1 MRKDLFAFLI
11 IIIGVFTSCNHS
23 QTRLEASGGDTV
35 RFEYARHLKIVKY
48 QGYSIATL
56 TDPWKQGK
64 ILHTYALVPKGKAGD
79 EICKAF
85 SSDNNQ
91 EVTIVRTPITRS
103 VVFTTVH
110 CALLYDL
117 KAESAIKG
125 VCDLQYISIP
135 DVQQRA
141 KLPIYDA
148 HHVVDC
154 GNSMSSNVEKIIDLK
169 PEAIMVSPFENSG
182 GYGKLDKLHIPLI
195 EMADYMEESSL
206 GRAEWMKFY
215 GMLFGREK
223 AADSLFNEVKS
234 NYEQLKRKAQTAK
247 QTRSIFTERMMG
259 NVWYVPGGRSV
270 IGGLLQDARARYVF
284 ANDTHSGSVALSFES
299 VLDRAGK
306 ADIWLF
312 KYNEH
317 PSTLQELL
325 KENAGYG
332 EFKAVKTH
340 LVFACDCTRRPYY
353 EEVSFHPDRLLSDV
367 IQIVHPDIAGFAPMH
382 YYQRLK

>member
-35 RFEYARHLKIVKY
+35 RFEYARHLKIIKY

-79 EICKAF
+79 EVCKAF

-117 KAESAIKG
+117 KAESSIKG

-141 KLPIYDA
+141 KLPISDA

-234 NYEQLKRKAQTAK
+234 NYERLMQKAQTAK
-247 QTRSIFTERMMG
+247 QTRSVFTERMMG

-340 LVFACDCTRRPYY
+340 QVFACDCTHRPYY
-353 EEVSFHPDRLLSDV
+353 EEVSFHPDKLLSDV

>member
-35 RFEYARHLKIVKY
+35 RFEYARHLKIVKH

-141 KLPIYDA
+141 KLPVSDA
-148 HHVVDC
+148 HHVADC

-234 NYEQLKRKAQTAK
+234 NYEQLKQKAQTAK
-247 QTRSIFTERMMG
+247 QTRSVFTERMMG
-259 NVWYVPGGRSV
+259 NVWYVPGDRSV
-270 IGGLLQDARARYVF
+270 IGGLLRDARARYVF

-312 KYNEH
+312 KYNVH

>member
-125 VCDLQYISIP
+125 VCDLQYVSIP

-141 KLPIYDA
+141 KLPISDA
-148 HHVVDC
+148 HHVADC

-234 NYEQLKRKAQTAK
+234 NYEQLKQKAQTAK
-247 QTRSIFTERMMG
+247 QTRSVFTERMMG

-270 IGGLLQDARARYVF
+270 IGGLLRDARARYVF

-340 LVFACDCTRRPYY
+340 QVFACDCTHRPYY

>member
-11 IIIGVFTSCNHS
+11 IIIGVFTSCNHP

-35 RFEYARHLKIVKY
+35 RFEYARHLKIVKH

-135 DVQQRA
+135 DIQQRA
-141 KLPIYDA
+141 KLPVSDA
-148 HHVVDC
+148 HHVADC

-234 NYEQLKRKAQTAK
+234 NYEQLMQKAQTAK
-247 QTRSIFTERMMG
+247 QTRSVFAERMMG

-340 LVFACDCTRRPYY
+340 QVFACDCTHRPYY

-367 IQIVHPDIAGFAPMH
+367 IQIAHPDIAGFAPMH

>member
-23 QTRLEASGGDTV
+23 QTRLEARGGDTV
-35 RFEYARHLKIVKY
+35 RFEYARHLKIVKH

-135 DVQQRA
+135 DIQQRA
-141 KLPIYDA
+141 KLPVSDA
-148 HHVVDC
+148 HHVADC

-234 NYEQLKRKAQTAK
+234 NYEQLMQKAQTAK
-247 QTRSIFTERMMG
+247 QTRSVFTERMMG
-259 NVWYVPGGRSV
+259 NVWYVPGGHSV

-306 ADIWLF
+306 ADVWLF

-340 LVFACDCTRRPYY
+340 QVFACDCTHRPYY

>member
-35 RFEYARHLKIVKY
+35 RFEYARHLKIVKH

-141 KLPIYDA
+141 KLPISDA
-148 HHVVDC
+148 HHVADC

-206 GRAEWMKFY
+206 GRAEWIKFY

-234 NYEQLKRKAQTAK
+234 NYEQLKQKAQTAK
-247 QTRSIFTERMMG
+247 QTRSVFTERMMG

-270 IGGLLQDARARYVF
+270 IGGLLRDARARYVF

>member
-35 RFEYARHLKIVKY
+35 RFEYARHLKIVKH

-79 EICKAF
+79 DICKAF

-141 KLPIYDA
+141 KLPISDA
-148 HHVVDC
+148 HHVADC

-234 NYEQLKRKAQTAK
+234 NYEQLKQKAQTAK
-247 QTRSIFTERMMG
+247 QTRSVFTERMMG

-270 IGGLLQDARARYVF
+270 IGGLLRDARARYVF

-312 KYNEH
+312 KYNVH

-340 LVFACDCTRRPYY
+340 QVFACDCTRQPYY

>member
-11 IIIGVFTSCNHS
+11 IIIGVFSSCNHS

-141 KLPIYDA
+141 KLPISDA

-234 NYEQLKRKAQTAK
+234 NYEQLKQKAQTAK
-247 QTRSIFTERMMG
+247 QTRSVFTERMMG

-270 IGGLLQDARARYVF
+270 IGGLLRDARAQYVF

-340 LVFACDCTRRPYY
+340 QVFACDCTHRPYY

>member
-135 DVQQRA
+135 DIQQRA
-141 KLPIYDA
+141 KLPISDA
-148 HHVVDC
+148 HHVADC

-234 NYEQLKRKAQTAK
+234 NYEQLMQKAQTAK
-247 QTRSIFTERMMG
+247 QIRSVFTERMMG

-340 LVFACDCTRRPYY
+340 QVFACDCTHRPYY

>member
-23 QTRLEASGGDTV
+23 QTRLEARGGDTV

-79 EICKAF
+79 EVCKAF

-141 KLPIYDA
+141 KLPISDA

-234 NYEQLKRKAQTAK
+234 NYEQLKQKAQTAK
-247 QTRSIFTERMMG
+247 QTRSVFTEKMMG

-299 VLDRAGK
+299 VLDRASK

-332 EFKAVKTH
+332 EFKAVKMH
-340 LVFACDCTRRPYY
+340 QVFACDYTRRPYY

>member
-23 QTRLEASGGDTV
+23 QTRLEARGGDTV

-79 EICKAF
+79 EVCKAF

-91 EVTIVRTPITRS
+91 EVTIVRTPIARS

-117 KAESAIKG
+117 KAESSIKG

-141 KLPIYDA
+141 KLPISDA
-148 HHVVDC
+148 HHVADC

-223 AADSLFNEVKS
+223 VADSLFNEVKS
-234 NYEQLKRKAQTAK
+234 NYERLMQKAQTAK
-247 QTRSIFTERMMG
+247 QTRSVFTERMMG

-340 LVFACDCTRRPYY
+340 QVFACDCTRRSYY

>member
-23 QTRLEASGGDTV
+23 QTRLEARGGDTV

-79 EICKAF
+79 EVCKAF

-117 KAESAIKG
+117 KAESSIKG

-141 KLPIYDA
+141 KLPISDA

-234 NYEQLKRKAQTAK
+234 NYERLMQKAQTAK
-247 QTRSIFTERMMG
+247 QTRSVFTERMMG

-270 IGGLLQDARARYVF
+270 IGGLLQDARSRYVF

-340 LVFACDCTRRPYY
+340 QVFACDCTHRPYY

>member
-48 QGYSIATL
+48 QGYLIATL

-64 ILHTYALVPKGKAGD
+64 ILHTYALVPKGKVGD

-135 DVQQRA
+135 DIQQRA
-141 KLPIYDA
+141 KLPVSDA
-148 HHVVDC
+148 HHVADC

-234 NYEQLKRKAQTAK
+234 NYEQLKQKAQTAK
-247 QTRSIFTERMMG
+247 QTRSVFTERMMG

-270 IGGLLQDARARYVF
+270 IGGLLRDARARYVF

-340 LVFACDCTRRPYY
+340 QVFTCDCTRRPYY

>member
-23 QTRLEASGGDTV
+23 QTRLEARGGDTV

-135 DVQQRA
+135 DIQQRA
-141 KLPIYDA
+141 KLPVSDA
-148 HHVVDC
+148 HHVADC

-234 NYEQLKRKAQTAK
+234 NYEQLMQKAQTAK
-247 QTRSIFTERMMG
+247 QTRSVFTERMMG

-270 IGGLLQDARARYVF
+270 IGGLLRDARARYVF

-306 ADIWLF
+306 ADVWLF

-340 LVFACDCTRRPYY
+340 QVFACDCTHRPYY

-367 IQIVHPDIAGFAPMH
+367 IQIAHPDIAGFAPMH

>member
-23 QTRLEASGGDTV
+23 QTRLEARGGDTV

-79 EICKAF
+79 EVCKAF

-141 KLPIYDA
+141 KLPISDA
-148 HHVVDC
+148 HHVADC

-234 NYEQLKRKAQTAK
+234 NYEQLMQKAQTAK
-247 QTRSIFTERMMG
+247 QIRSVFTERMMG

-340 LVFACDCTRRPYY
+340 QVFACDCTRQPYY
-353 EEVSFHPDRLLSDV
+353 EEVSFHPDKLLSDV

>member
-141 KLPIYDA
+141 KLPISDA
-148 HHVVDC
+148 HHVADC

-234 NYEQLKRKAQTAK
+234 NYEQLKQKAQTAK
-247 QTRSIFTERMMG
+247 QTRSVFTERMMG

-270 IGGLLQDARARYVF
+270 IGGLLRDARARYVF

-306 ADIWLF
+306 ADVWLF

-340 LVFACDCTRRPYY
+340 QVFACDCTHRPYY

>member
-1 MRKDLFAFLI
+1 
-11 IIIGVFTSCNHS
+11 
-23 QTRLEASGGDTV
+23 
-35 RFEYARHLKIVKY
+35 
-48 QGYSIATL
+48 
-56 TDPWKQGK
+56 
-64 ILHTYALVPKGKAGD
+64 
-79 EICKAF
+79 
-85 SSDNNQ
+85 
-91 EVTIVRTPITRS
+91 
-103 VVFTTVH
+103 
-110 CALLYDL
+110 
-117 KAESAIKG
+117 
-125 VCDLQYISIP
+125 
-135 DVQQRA
+135 
-141 KLPIYDA
+141 
-148 HHVVDC
+148 
-154 GNSMSSNVEKIIDLK
+154 
-169 PEAIMVSPFENSG
+169 
-182 GYGKLDKLHIPLI
+182 
-195 EMADYMEESSL
+195 MEESSL

-234 NYEQLKRKAQTAK
+234 NYEQLMQKAQTAK
-247 QTRSIFTERMMG
+247 QTRSVFTERMMG

-270 IGGLLQDARARYVF
+270 IGGLLRDARARYVF

-332 EFKAVKTH
+332 EFKAVKMH
-340 LVFACDCTRRPYY
+340 QVFACDCTRRPYY

>member
-23 QTRLEASGGDTV
+23 QTRLEASGGDTI
-35 RFEYARHLKIVKY
+35 RFEYARHLKIVKH

-79 EICKAF
+79 KICKAF

-141 KLPIYDA
+141 KLPISDA
-148 HHVVDC
+148 HHVADC

-234 NYEQLKRKAQTAK
+234 NYEQLKQKAQTAK
-247 QTRSIFTERMMG
+247 QTRSVFTERMMG

-332 EFKAVKTH
+332 EFKVVKTH
-340 LVFACDCTRRPYY
+340 QVFACDCTRWPYY

>member
-48 QGYSIATL
+48 QGYSISTL
-56 TDPWKQGK
+56 NDPWKQGK

-79 EICKAF
+79 EVCKAF

-141 KLPIYDA
+141 KLPISDA
-148 HHVVDC
+148 HHVADC

-234 NYEQLKRKAQTAK
+234 NYEQLMQKAQTAK
-247 QTRSIFTERMMG
+247 QIRSVFTERMMG

-340 LVFACDCTRRPYY
+340 QVFACDCTRQPYY
-353 EEVSFHPDRLLSDV
+353 EEVSFHPDKLLSDV

>member
-141 KLPIYDA
+141 KLPISDA
-148 HHVVDC
+148 HHVADC

-234 NYEQLKRKAQTAK
+234 NYERLMQKAQTAR
-247 QTRSIFTERMMG
+247 QTRFVFTERMMG

-270 IGGLLQDARARYVF
+270 IGGLLRDARARYVF

-340 LVFACDCTRRPYY
+340 QVFACDCTRRSYY

>member
-23 QTRLEASGGDTV
+23 QTRLEARGGDTV
-35 RFEYARHLKIVKY
+35 RFEYARHLKIVKH

-125 VCDLQYISIP
+125 VCDLQYVSIP

-141 KLPIYDA
+141 KLPISDA
-148 HHVVDC
+148 HHVADC

-234 NYEQLKRKAQTAK
+234 NYEQLKQKAQTAK
-247 QTRSIFTERMMG
+247 QTRSVFTERMMG

-332 EFKAVKTH
+332 EFKAVKMDQ
-340 LVFACDCTRRPYY
+340 VFACDCTRRPYY

>member
-23 QTRLEASGGDTV
+23 QTRLEARGGDTV

-79 EICKAF
+79 EVCKAF

-135 DVQQRA
+135 DIQQRA
-141 KLPIYDA
+141 KLPISDA

-234 NYEQLKRKAQTAK
+234 NYERLMQKAQTAK
-247 QTRSIFTERMMG
+247 QTRSVFTEKMMG

-340 LVFACDCTRRPYY
+340 QVFACDCTHRPYY

>member
-79 EICKAF
+79 EVCKAF

-141 KLPIYDA
+141 KLPVSDA
-148 HHVVDC
+148 HHVADC

-234 NYEQLKRKAQTAK
+234 NYEQLKQKAQTAK
-247 QTRSIFTERMMG
+247 QTRSVFTEKMMG

-306 ADIWLF
+306 ADVWLF

-340 LVFACDCTRRPYY
+340 QVFACDCTHRPYY

>member
-23 QTRLEASGGDTV
+23 QTRLEARGGDTV
-35 RFEYARHLKIVKY
+35 RFEYARHLKIIKH

-64 ILHTYALVPKGKAGD
+64 ILHTYALVPKGKTGD
-79 EICKAF
+79 EVCKAF

-141 KLPIYDA
+141 KLPISDA
-148 HHVVDC
+148 HHVADC

-234 NYEQLKRKAQTAK
+234 NYERFMQKAQTAK
-247 QTRSIFTERMMG
+247 QTRSVFTERMMG

-270 IGGLLQDARARYVF
+270 IGSLLRDARARYVF
-284 ANDTHSGSVALSFES
+284 ANDIHSGSVALSFES

-340 LVFACDCTRRPYY
+340 QVFACDCTHRPYY

>member
-23 QTRLEASGGDTV
+23 QTRLEARGGDTV
-35 RFEYARHLKIVKY
+35 RFEYARHLKIVKH

-135 DVQQRA
+135 DIQQRA
-141 KLPIYDA
+141 KLPVSDA
-148 HHVVDC
+148 HHVADC

-234 NYEQLKRKAQTAK
+234 NYEQLMQKAQTAK
-247 QTRSIFTERMMG
+247 QTRSVFTERMMG

-270 IGGLLQDARARYVF
+270 IGGLLQDARSRYVF

-340 LVFACDCTRRPYY
+340 QVFACDCTHRPYY

>member
-23 QTRLEASGGDTV
+23 QTRLEARGGDTV
-35 RFEYARHLKIVKY
+35 RFEYARHLKIVKH

-79 EICKAF
+79 EVCKAF

-141 KLPIYDA
+141 KLPISDA

-169 PEAIMVSPFENSG
+169 PEVIMVSPFENSG

-215 GMLFGREK
+215 GILFGREK
-223 AADSLFNEVKS
+223 AANSLFNEVKS
-234 NYEQLKRKAQTAK
+234 NYERLMQKAQTAK
-247 QTRSIFTERMMG
+247 QTRSVFTERMMG

-340 LVFACDCTRRPYY
+340 QVFACDCTHRPYY

>member
-1 MRKDLFAFLI
+1 MRKELFAFLI

-35 RFEYARHLKIVKY
+35 RFEYARHLKIVKH

-64 ILHTYALVPKGKAGD
+64 ILHTYALVPKGKVGD

-91 EVTIVRTPITRS
+91 EVTIVRTPIDRS

-141 KLPIYDA
+141 KLPISDA
-148 HHVVDC
+148 HHVADC

-234 NYEQLKRKAQTAK
+234 NYEQLKQKAQTAK
-247 QTRSIFTERMMG
+247 QTRSVFTERMMG

-340 LVFACDCTRRPYY
+340 QVFTCDCTRRPYY

>member
-23 QTRLEASGGDTV
+23 QTRLEARGGDTV

-141 KLPIYDA
+141 KLPISDA

-234 NYEQLKRKAQTAK
+234 NYERLMQKAQTAK
-247 QTRSIFTERMMG
+247 QTRSVFTERMMG

-340 LVFACDCTRRPYY
+340 QVFACDCTRRSYY

>member
-23 QTRLEASGGDTV
+23 QTRLEARGGDTV

-79 EICKAF
+79 EVCKAF

-141 KLPIYDA
+141 KLPVSDA

-234 NYEQLKRKAQTAK
+234 NYEQLKQKAQTAK
-247 QTRSIFTERMMG
+247 QTRSVFTERMMG

-340 LVFACDCTRRPYY
+340 QVFACDCTHRPYY

>member
-91 EVTIVRTPITRS
+91 EVTIVRIPITRS

-135 DVQQRA
+135 DIQQRA
-141 KLPIYDA
+141 KLPVSDA
-148 HHVVDC
+148 HHVADC

-234 NYEQLKRKAQTAK
+234 NYEQLMQKAQTAK
-247 QTRSIFTERMMG
+247 QTRSVFTERMMG

-340 LVFACDCTRRPYY
+340 QVFACDCTHRPYY

>member
-23 QTRLEASGGDTV
+23 QTRLEARGGDTV

-56 TDPWKQGK
+56 TDPWKQDK
-64 ILHTYALVPKGKAGD
+64 ILHTYALVPKGKTGD

-141 KLPIYDA
+141 KLPISDA
-148 HHVVDC
+148 HHVADC

-234 NYEQLKRKAQTAK
+234 NYEQLMQKAQTAK
-247 QTRSIFTERMMG
+247 QTRSVFTERMMG

-340 LVFACDCTRRPYY
+340 QVFACDCTHRPYY

>member
-23 QTRLEASGGDTV
+23 QTRLEARGGDTV

-79 EICKAF
+79 EVCKAF

-141 KLPIYDA
+141 KLPISDA

-234 NYEQLKRKAQTAK
+234 NYEQLMQKAQTAK
-247 QTRSIFTERMMG
+247 QTRSVFTERMMG

-340 LVFACDCTRRPYY
+340 QVFACDCTHRPYY

>member
-11 IIIGVFTSCNHS
+11 IIIGVFTSCNHP

-35 RFEYARHLKIVKY
+35 RFEYARHLKIVKH

-91 EVTIVRTPITRS
+91 EVTIVRIPITRS

-135 DVQQRA
+135 DIQQRA
-141 KLPIYDA
+141 KLPVSDA
-148 HHVVDC
+148 HHVADC

-234 NYEQLKRKAQTAK
+234 NYEQLMQKAQTAK
-247 QTRSIFTERMMG
+247 QTRSVFTERMMG

-306 ADIWLF
+306 ADVWLF

-340 LVFACDCTRRPYY
+340 QVFACDCTHRPYY

>member
-79 EICKAF
+79 EVCKAF

-141 KLPIYDA
+141 KLPISDA

-234 NYEQLKRKAQTAK
+234 NYEQLKQKAQTAK
-247 QTRSIFTERMMG
+247 QTRSVFTERMMG

-340 LVFACDCTRRPYY
+340 QVFACDCTHRPYY

>member
-1 MRKDLFAFLI
+1 MRKYLFAFLI

-23 QTRLEASGGDTV
+23 QTRLEARGGDTV

-56 TDPWKQGK
+56 TNPWKQGK

-141 KLPIYDA
+141 KLPVSDA

-234 NYEQLKRKAQTAK
+234 NYEQLKQKAQTAK
-247 QTRSIFTERMMG
+247 QTRSVFTERMMG

-270 IGGLLQDARARYVF
+270 IGGLLRDARARYGF

-340 LVFACDCTRRPYY
+340 QVFACDCTHRPYY

>member
-85 SSDNNQ
+85 SFDNNQ

-141 KLPIYDA
+141 KLPVSDA
-148 HHVVDC
+148 HHVADC

-234 NYEQLKRKAQTAK
+234 NYEQLKQKAQTAK
-247 QTRSIFTERMMG
+247 QTRSVFTERMMG

-270 IGGLLQDARARYVF
+270 IGGLLRDARARYVF

-340 LVFACDCTRRPYY
+340 QVFACDCTHRPYY

>member
-23 QTRLEASGGDTV
+23 QTRLEARGGDTV

-79 EICKAF
+79 EVCKAF

-135 DVQQRA
+135 DIQQRA
-141 KLPIYDA
+141 KLPISDA

-169 PEAIMVSPFENSG
+169 PEVIMVSPFENSG

-234 NYEQLKRKAQTAK
+234 NYERLMQKAQTAK
-247 QTRSIFTERMMG
+247 QTRSVFTERMMG

-270 IGGLLQDARARYVF
+270 IGGLLQDARSRYVF

-340 LVFACDCTRRPYY
+340 QVFACDCTHRPYY

-367 IQIVHPDIAGFAPMH
+367 IQIAHPDIAGFAPMH

>member
-1 MRKDLFAFLI
+1 MRKNLFAFLI

-23 QTRLEASGGDTV
+23 QTRLEARGGDTV

-79 EICKAF
+79 EVCKAF

-141 KLPIYDA
+141 KLPISDE

-223 AADSLFNEVKS
+223 AANSLFNEVKS
-234 NYEQLKRKAQTAK
+234 NYEQLMQKAQTAK
-247 QTRSIFTERMMG
+247 QTRSVFTERMMG
-259 NVWYVPGGRSV
+259 NVWYVSGGRSV

-325 KENAGYG
+325 NENAGYG

-340 LVFACDCTRRPYY
+340 QVFACDCTRRPYY
-353 EEVSFHPDRLLSDV
+353 EEVSFHPDKLLSDV

>member
-1 MRKDLFAFLI
+1 MRKELFAFLI

-56 TDPWKQGK
+56 NDPWKQGK

-141 KLPIYDA
+141 KLPISDA
-148 HHVVDC
+148 HHVADC

-234 NYEQLKRKAQTAK
+234 NYEQLKQKAQTAK
-247 QTRSIFTERMMG
+247 QTRSVFTERMMG

-270 IGGLLQDARARYVF
+270 IGGLLRDARARYVF

-340 LVFACDCTRRPYY
+340 QVFACDCTCRPYY